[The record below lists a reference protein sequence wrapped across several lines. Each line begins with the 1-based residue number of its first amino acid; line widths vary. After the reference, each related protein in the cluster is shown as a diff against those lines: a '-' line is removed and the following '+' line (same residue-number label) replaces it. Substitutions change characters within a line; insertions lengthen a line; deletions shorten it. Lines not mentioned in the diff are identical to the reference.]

1 MRMVVVLVLLI
12 GGLSISPTVVK
23 AVGEPTVSWST
34 VDNQTYAGVVTLS
47 ATAAAT
53 SSWISKWCLQKDGVA
68 VTTDISYG
76 GYVDYATFIASTGC
90 WTQSNSGYAIIS
102 GSLRFD
108 TTSWADGA
116 HTYQITVTDSN
127 NRTTTGSVLTINVAN
142 TGPSVTWST
151 VDNQTYAGVVTL
163 SAVAAAAT
171 SGTSWISKW
180 CLKKDG
186 VAVTTDISYGGY
198 VDYATFIAST
208 GCWTQ
213 SNSGYAIIS
222 GSLRFDTT
230 SWADGAHTYQITVT
244 DSNNRTVTGSVLT
257 INTFNPLPKLT
268 VVGLTTGTTVVGT
281 VSVET
286 SVVFDVSQR
295 NSIERKSTRICLDNQ
310 SQCVDDDSL
319 NLATGRIKNGKYT
332 LYVSTTDSIGR
343 TVSAPPITFTTQNPG
358 ATISSVRRQAVKPTW
373 KAKTTKVYI
382 SIDTSNATTY
392 EVRYGLSAKSLNKRA
407 GGTLEGSESDSESV
421 SISGLKPKTKYFF
434 QVTAT
439 GVNGSSSANVVSIT
453 TAKIPPKPRKIGTT
467 CNWTRL
473 YDSQGYS
480 YYKYYDK
487 YRWSDGTS
495 TLGPTKSSY
504 NFPC

>member
-1 MRMVVVLVLLI
+1 MLLI
-12 GGLSISPTVVK
+12 AGLLISETAVK

-34 VDNQTYAGVVTLS
+34 VDNQTFAGVVTLS

-53 SSWISKWCLQKDGVA
+53 SSWISKWCLKKDGVA
-68 VTTDISYG
+68 VTANISSSSSWTYLTP
-76 GYVDYATFIASTGC
+76 ATFIASTGC
-90 WTQSNSGYAIIS
+90 WTQSNSGYAITS
-102 GSLRFD
+102 GTFQFD

-116 HTYQITVTDSN
+116 HTYQIVVTDSN
-127 NRTTTGSVLTINVAN
+127 NRTVTGSVLTINVAN
-142 TGPSVTWST
+142 SGPSTTWST
-151 VDNQTYAGVVTL
+151 VDNQTYAGVVAL
-163 SAVAAAAT
+163 SATAAAAT
-171 SGTSWISKW
+171 SGTGWISKW

-186 VAVTTDISYGGY
+186 VAVTANISSSSSWTYLTP
-198 VDYATFIAST
+198 ATFIAST

-213 SNSGYAIIS
+213 SNSGYAITS
-222 GSLRFDTT
+222 GTFQFDTT
-230 SWADGAHTYQITVT
+230 SWADGAHTYQIVVT

-257 INTFNPLPKLT
+257 INTANPLPKLT
-268 VVGLTTGTTVVGT
+268 VVGITAGTTVVGT

-286 SVVFDVSQR
+286 SVVFDQSQR
-295 NSIERKSTRICLDNQ
+295 NSIETKSTRICLDNQ

-319 NLATGRIKNGKYT
+319 NLATGRIKNGQHT

-358 ATISSVRRQAVKPTW
+358 ASIASVRKQIVKPNW

-392 EVRYGLSAKSLNKRA
+392 EVRYGLSAKSLNKRLN
-407 GGTLEGSESDSESV
+407 GSLDGSESASDSV

-434 QVTAT
+434 QVVAT
-439 GVNGSSSANVVSIT
+439 GVNGSSSANVLSVT
-453 TAKIPPKPRKIGTT
+453 TAKIPPKPTKIGTT
-467 CNWTRL
+467 CNWTRQ

-480 YYKYYDK
+480 YYKYYDR

-504 NFPC
+504 IFPC